1 MGWGFL
7 ISLGAVG
14 ALFAGDHYLYRRHMR
29 KKREKERLERKQRI
43 EYNKAHL
50 PSMELPKLSPD
61 MEAVE
66 ELISKAPR
74 LVLLVIDEKLHYRNG
89 DELVCIQDVYSEDA
103 LMFIRHISSD
113 LSWFHSHWV
122 GEELAEQCRTLED
135 YLTKK
140 YRLSDKCVQ
149 KLSNEFALEHI
160 F

>member
-14 ALFAGDHYLYRRHMR
+14 ALFAGDIYLDRRRIR
-29 KKREKERLERKQRI
+29 KKREKERLERKQKI

-74 LVLLVIDEKLHYRNG
+74 LVLYTIDEKLHYRSG
-89 DELVCIQDVYSEDA
+89 DELVCIQDDYSEDT

-113 LSWFHSHWV
+113 LWWFRSHRV
-122 GEELAEQCRTLED
+122 GEDSAEHRRILED

-140 YRLSDKCVQ
+140 YLLSDKCVRN
-149 KLSNEFALEHI
+149 LSMF
-160 F
+160 